1 MGRRTTGARLRRR
14 WTELD
19 RGWQAV
25 VVSYIVVGVVVLT
38 V

>member
-1 MGRRTTGARLRRR
+1 MEGDTAGTRLHRW

-25 VVSYIVVGVVVLT
+25 VLGYLVVGVVVLT